1 MCQSSVF
8 NGHLLRTDMAGHI
21 WELWAWKYGHPYG
34 THAGNPKTRL
44 YIQEL
49 RGKRDL
55 CRSMG
60 KLHRG
65 GRMWADAESIHI
77 CGTGDGLIK
86 LLRHVRHQQWR
97 PCSDISCLCFV
108 LHRKK
113 RKVRISVYKF
123 KYRERQAVRKLIS
136 EWLNPVPAEN
146 PGKGCVCQL
155 TNVGPDQMCKEA
167 TSPCPSTLCYYW
179 SKATETELSTL
190 TNWAACPA
198 PFTSVGLKLCNNYWT

>member
-1 MCQSSVF
+1 MYRH
-8 NGHLLRTDMAGHI
+8 GRPHRGALGMEARTRI
-21 WELWAWKYGHPYG
+21 C
-34 THAGNPKTRL
+34 THAGNLRTRL
-44 YIQEL
+44 YTQEL

-65 GRMWADAESIHI
+65 GRMWAEAESIHI

-86 LLRHVRHQQWR
+86 LLGHVTHQQWR
-97 PCSDISCLCFV
+97 PCSDISSLCFV
-108 LHRKK
+108 LHRNK

-123 KYRERQAVRKLIS
+123 KYRKRQAVRELIS
-136 EWLNPVPAEN
+136 EWLNPVHAEN

-167 TSPCPSTLCYYW
+167 TSQCPSTHSVTTGQRQQKQSFL
-179 SKATETELSTL
+179 LVQ
-190 TNWAACPA
+190 NWGECPA
-198 PFTSVGLKLCNNYWT
+198 HFASVGLKLCNNYWT